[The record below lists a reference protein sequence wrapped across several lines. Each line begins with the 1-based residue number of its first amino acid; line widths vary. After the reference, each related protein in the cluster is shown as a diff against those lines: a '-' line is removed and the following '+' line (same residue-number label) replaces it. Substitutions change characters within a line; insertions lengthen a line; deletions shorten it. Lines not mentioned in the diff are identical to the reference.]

1 MLLNCGVRKVPWVPL
16 TVRRSNQYILKDI
29 SPEYSMEGLM
39 LKVKLQYFGHLME
52 RTDSLE
58 KTLMLGKIERGRK
71 RGEQRMKWL
80 NGITNSMDMNLSK
93 LWELVIGSLACCRTW
108 GHKALDTTEGLNWTE
123 LKDDLLSFVRSKKW
137 ILEQY
142 FSELEESSYVTYVT
156 WNWNSE
162 LSPKYLKPLETQILF
177 GDLHNEES
185 HYFRRSSL
193 KFQRVPMDSFK
204 NSYIHFKSALSTA
217 NFTA

>member
-1 MLLNCGVRKVPWVPL
+1 MASPTRWTWIWVSSGSWWLEAWHAAGHGVTKHW
-16 TVRRSNQYILKDI
+16 TQ
-29 SPEYSMEGLM
+29 
-39 LKVKLQYFGHLME
+39 
-52 RTDSLE
+52 
-58 KTLMLGKIERGRK
+58 
-71 RGEQRMKWL
+71 
-80 NGITNSMDMNLSK
+80 LS
-93 LWELVIGSLACCRTW
+93 
-108 GHKALDTTEGLNWTE
+108 DWTE
-123 LKDDLLSFVRSKKW
+123 MKDDLLSLVRSKKW

-142 FSELEESSYVTYVT
+142 FSELEESFYVTYVT